1 MILFTMNANTKRC
14 AYGADEPD
22 FVFLQHIFRAEFPNN
37 KKQTRKATLALFGDD
52 KFSAM
57 AKGTGLPCAISTQLI
72 LDGKVSKRGVFGP
85 NVTTPELNELIL
97 EGLKGEGIE
106 VDFETTDE

>member
-1 MILFTMNANTKRC
+1 
-14 AYGADEPD
+14 
-22 FVFLQHIFRAEFPNN
+22 LQHIFKAEYPDN
-37 KKQTRKATLALFGDD
+37 KKQTLKATLALFGDK

-85 NVTTPELNELIL
+85 NITTSALNELIL
-97 EGLKGEGIE
+97 EGLKGEGIDVE
-106 VDFETTDE
+106 FETINE